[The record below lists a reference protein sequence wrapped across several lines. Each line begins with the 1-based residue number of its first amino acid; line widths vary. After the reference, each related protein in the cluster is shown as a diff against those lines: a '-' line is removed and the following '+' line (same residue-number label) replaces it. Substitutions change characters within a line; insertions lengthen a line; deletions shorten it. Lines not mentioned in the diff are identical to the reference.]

1 MRLLEQL
8 EAIQARAGA
17 VTDADLHALARETR
31 TPLYHLEGLRSF
43 YPVFRERPGP
53 PHRIQVCRDAVCR
66 MAGAERAVAALE
78 HALAGRDDVAVERV
92 SCLGL
97 CDCAPA
103 ASVDDEPGA
112 LPAPQRILAWLDGG
126 EAPAPAAAGAGP
138 LPTDPYAGPEA
149 HYGTAARWRD
159 AAPEAVIAA
168 LEAAG
173 LQGLG
178 GAAFPTARKW
188 AFTRAAEGGPRT
200 VICNADESEPGTFK
214 DRLLLEAAPH
224 LVIEGMLMGARV
236 IGARHGIIYLRHEYR
251 RAREAVAA
259 ALAGA
264 RERGVLGPDFDI
276 DLFVSPGGYILG
288 EETALLE
295 ALEDRRGEPRNK
307 PPFPTNVGLHGGPTL
322 INNVETLAAVTTILA
337 RGADWWRAQGRG
349 DYAGLKY
356 VSVSGDVV
364 APGVCCLPWGTTVA
378 EAIER
383 CGGVIEGRGVLAFSP
398 GGASTP
404 FLPGHLTETPLAFET
419 LREAGSGLG
428 TGALVVVA
436 EGRNLADVL
445 LAQARFFRNESCG
458 KCVPCRVGSR
468 KGVALAEAAA
478 AGEGRPAV
486 AAELRTLHGTLARTS
501 ICGLGQVAL
510 LPVVDALERFADD
523 PSVQRL
529 RGEAPWPTSP

>member
-1 MRLLEQL
+1 MRLLERL
-8 EAIQARAGA
+8 EGIQERSGA
-17 VTDADLHALARETR
+17 VTDADLHALARDTG
-31 TPLYHLEGLRSF
+31 TALYHLEGLRSY

-66 MAGAERAVAALE
+66 MAGAEPAVAALE
-78 HALAGRDDVAVERV
+78 AALAGREDIAVERV

-103 ASVDDEPGA
+103 ASVDDEPGP
-112 LPAPQRILAWLDGG
+112 LPGAGRVLAWLAGG
-126 EAPAPAAAGAGP
+126 EAPDAAAAGAGR
-138 LPTDPYAGPEA
+138 LPTDPYSGPEA
-149 HYGTAARWRD
+149 YYGAAARWRD
-159 AAPEAVIAA
+159 AAPEAVIEA
-168 LEAAG
+168 LESSG

-178 GAAFPTARKW
+178 GAAFPTGRKW
-188 AFTRAAEGGPRT
+188 AFTRAAEGAPRT

-214 DRLLLEAAPH
+214 DRLILEAAPH
-224 LVIEGMLMGARV
+224 LVIEGMLLGARV
-236 IGARHGIIYLRHEYR
+236 VGASHGIIYLRHEYR
-251 RAREAVAA
+251 RAREALTS
-259 ALAGA
+259 ALADA
-264 RERGVLGPDFDI
+264 RERGVLGADFDI
-276 DLFVSPGGYILG
+276 ELFVSPGGYILG

-337 RGADWWRAQGRG
+337 RGSDWWRAQGRDG
-349 DYAGLKY
+349 YAGLKY
-356 VSVSGDVV
+356 VSVSGDVA
-364 APGVCCLPWGTTVA
+364 APGVHCLPWGAPVS

-383 CGGVIEGRGVLAFSP
+383 CGGVIEGRRVLAFSP

-404 FLPGHLTETPLAFET
+404 FLPGALADTPLAFET

-436 EGRNLADVL
+436 EGRDLADVL

-478 AGEGRPAV
+478 AGEGGAAV

-510 LPVVDALERFADD
+510 LPVVDALERFADE

>member
-1 MRLLEQL
+1 MRLLERL
-8 EAIQARAGA
+8 EAIQARGGA
-17 VTDADLHALARETR
+17 VTDADLQALARDTG

-43 YPVFRERPGP
+43 YPVFREAPGP
-53 PHRIQVCRDAVCR
+53 VHRVQVCRDAVCR
-66 MAGAERAVAALE
+66 LAGAEPAVAALE
-78 HALAGRDDVAVERV
+78 AAFAGRDDVALERV

-103 ASVDDEPGA
+103 ASLDEAPGA
-112 LPAPQRILAWLDGG
+112 LPAPERLSAWLDGG
-126 EAPAPAAAGAGP
+126 ERPPAATAAGGP
-138 LPTDPYAGPEA
+138 LPTDPYAGRHE
-149 HYGTAARWRD
+149 HYATAARWQD
-159 AAPEAVIAA
+159 ADPEAVIRA
-168 LEAAG
+168 LDEAG

-188 AFTRAAEGGPRT
+188 AFTRAAQGAPRT

-214 DRLLLEAAPH
+214 DRLILEAAPH
-224 LVIEGMLMGARV
+224 LVIEGMVMGARV
-236 IGARHGIIYLRHEYR
+236 IGAGHGIIYLRHEYQ
-251 RAREAVAA
+251 RARESIAA
-259 ALAGA
+259 ALADA
-264 RERGVLGPDFDI
+264 RGRGLLGEGFDI
-276 DLFVSPGGYILG
+276 ELFVSPGGYILG

-337 RGADWWRAQGRG
+337 HGPEWWRAQGRG
-349 DYAGLKY
+349 GYSGLKY

-364 APGVCCLPWGTTVA
+364 TPGVHCLPWGTPVR

-383 CGGVIEGRGVLAFSP
+383 CGGVMEGRGVLAFSP

-404 FLPGHLTETPLAFET
+404 FLPGSLLDTPLAFET

-436 EGRNLADVL
+436 EGRDLADVL

-478 AGEGRPAV
+478 AGEV
-486 AAELRTLHGTLARTS
+486 APGVAEALRTLHGTLARTS

-510 LPVVDALERFADD
+510 LPVVDALERFADE

-529 RGEAPWPTSP
+529 RGEVPWATSP